1 MPPTSLELLIQVTF
15 PPPSSR
21 IKVGVV
27 KDSYP
32 TCFTMCNLDELS
44 VDAFLCKSSLQA
56 TERFEAVYSTLK
68 ELSLAGSPGT
78 KAIRQVSQQLLPI
91 TVKAMTASK
100 FMHYIIDFFIS

>member
-1 MPPTSLELLIQVTF
+1 MPPMSLDLLIQVTF

-44 VDAFLCKSSLQA
+44 VDAVLCTSLQA
-56 TERFEAVYSTLK
+56 TERFEAVYPTLK

-78 KAIRQVSQQLLPI
+78 KAIKQVSQQLLPI
-91 TVKAMTASK
+91 AVKAMRASK
-100 FMHYIIDFFIS
+100 FKH